1 MDRFKGLI
9 IKHIDIEGPGRL
21 GEFLA
26 SKGTPLDY
34 IELENGDHVPE
45 NPDDYRFI
53 IILGGPMNVYEEDK
67 YPYLKDEDRFIKDAI
82 KRGTPILGICLGAQL
97 IAKAAGA
104 KVFANPAK
112 EIGWYNVTLTKE
124 GLEDP
129 LFRGLDREFS
139 VFQWHGDTFFIPEG
153 GVMLAGS
160 KLCKNQAFRYR
171 SAYGLQF
178 HVEVTEG
185 MIKEW
190 IGSYQGELDSLKEI
204 IDPAKI
210 IGEMPKE
217 MPAYTK
223 NSETIFKNLGNILHL
238 Q

>member
-1 MDRFKGLI
+1 MKGLI
-9 IKHIDIEGPGRL
+9 IKHIDKEGPGRL
-21 GEFLA
+21 GGFLS
-26 SKGTPLDY
+26 SKGILPDV
-34 IELENGDHVPE
+34 IELENGDHVPR

-82 KRGTPILGICLGAQL
+82 KRGIPILGICLGAQL

-104 KVFANPAK
+104 KVLANPVK
-112 EIGWYNVTLTKE
+112 EIGWYNVQLTKE

-129 LFRGLDREFS
+129 LFRGLDKEFS

-160 KLCKNQAFRYR
+160 ILCKNQAFRYR

-185 MIKEW
+185 MINEW
-190 IGSYQGELDSLKEI
+190 IGSYKGELNSLKNI
-204 IDPAKI
+204 IDPAQI
-210 IGEMPKE
+210 IGETPKE

-223 NSETIFKNLGNILHL
+223 NSKTIFKNLGDILHL

>member
-1 MDRFKGLI
+1 MKGLI

-21 GEFLA
+21 GEFLS
-26 SKGTPLDY
+26 SKGILPDV
-34 IELENGDHVPE
+34 IELENGDHLPRK
-45 NPDDYRFI
+45 PDNYRFI

-67 YPYLKDEDRFIKDAI
+67 FPYLRDEDRLIKDAI
-82 KRGTPILGICLGAQL
+82 ERGVPILGICLGAQL

-104 KVFANPAK
+104 KVLANPVK
-112 EIGWYNVTLTKE
+112 EIGWYNVQLTKE
-124 GLEDP
+124 GMEDP

-160 KLCKNQAFRYR
+160 ILCKSQAFRYR

-178 HVEVTEG
+178 HLEVTEG

-190 IGSYQGELDSLKEI
+190 IGSYQGELDSLKDI
-204 IDPAKI
+204 IDPARI
-210 IGEMPKE
+210 IGETPKE

-223 NSETIFKNLGNILHL
+223 NSKTIFKNLGDILHL